1 MDNVITLSE
10 AAKQA
15 DRSKAC
21 IRRWISEFWL
31 TEVSQLP
38 GRNGQWLL
46 DRAEFEAKL
55 PGILEVMENR
65 KGGQSKKE
73 TDAMGN
79 SRYNDQ
85 S

>member
-1 MDNVITLSE
+1 MENLITLSE

-21 IRRWISEFWL
+21 IRRWVTEGWL
-31 TEVSQLP
+31 TEVTQLP

-46 DRAEFEAKL
+46 DRAEFDSKL
-55 PGILEVMENR
+55 PHILETMDNR

-73 TDAMGN
+73 PDAYGN
-79 SRYNDQ
+79 PRD
-85 S
+85 